1 MPTTINASNTS
12 GGAVV
17 TGDGSGVLEL
27 QSGGVTALTANGAN
41 VTVAGTL
48 TATGGI
54 PAVTTALTS
63 PVSVIG
69 NATAG
74 SEIRLPEDT
83 DNGSNYVALKASN
96 SIASNVT
103 FTLPAADG
111 SSGQFLQTNGTG
123 TLAFA
128 TPSGVASSYTEFLSS
143 GTWTKP
149 AGVTWVF
156 IEAIGGGGGG
166 AGAAF
171 GGQAT
176 GGGGGGGYASRLML
190 ASSLGSTE
198 TVTIGAGGT
207 GGVGDDGANGGNTT
221 FGSHVTGPFGLG
233 ALRNASVVKALAGT
247 GNSGFY
253 VTVTTDN
260 QQTYY
265 YSTAGL
271 GGVGA
276 SSVTGRGGN
285 TLYGGAGGGGC
296 VSGTS
301 PGASAGVSQF
311 GGNGG
316 AGNHAGNGGA
326 GVQPGGGGGGGA
338 SSFVGGAGGA
348 GRVRVWAW

>member
-1 MPTTINASNTS
+1 MSTIIDGTTGITFPDASTQAKAVS
-12 GGAVV
+12 QVTPFAVTASAIAGA
-17 TGDGSGVLEL
+17 EL
-27 QSGGVTALTANGAN
+27 QLPEATANG
-41 VTVAGTL
+41 V
-48 TATGGI
+48 
-54 PAVTTALTS
+54 
-63 PVSVIG
+63 
-69 NATAG
+69 
-74 SEIRLPEDT
+74 
-83 DNGSNYVALKASN
+83 NYVAVKAPN
-96 SIASNVT
+96 TLAANTT
-103 FTLPAADG
+103 FTLPSADG
-111 SSGQFLQTNGTG
+111 TNGQVLQTNASGTLSFGNVAAANGGTG
-123 TLAFA
+123 LTSPGTAGNVLTSNGTAWTSSA
-128 TPSGVASSYTEFLSS
+128 PAGVASSYTEFLAS

>member
-1 MPTTINASNTS
+1 MSTTISGDTGITFPDDSTQSKAVSQATPFAVTASAIA
-12 GGAVV
+12 GA
-17 TGDGSGVLEL
+17 EL
-27 QSGGVTALTANGAN
+27 QLPEATANG
-41 VTVAGTL
+41 V
-48 TATGGI
+48 
-54 PAVTTALTS
+54 
-63 PVSVIG
+63 
-69 NATAG
+69 
-74 SEIRLPEDT
+74 
-83 DNGSNYVALKASN
+83 NYVALKSADALGAN
-96 SIASNVT
+96 TT

-111 SSGQFLQTNGTG
+111 TSGQVLQTNASGLLSFGNVAAANGGTG
-123 TLAFA
+123 LTSPGTVGNVLTSNGTGWTSSAPA
-128 TPSGVASSYTEFLSS
+128 GVASSYTEFLSS

-171 GGQAT
+171 SGQAT

-190 ASSLGSTE
+190 ASSLGATE

-207 GGVGDDGANGGNTT
+207 GGASGDDGANGGNTT

-247 GNSGFY
+247 GNSGFN
-253 VTVTTDN
+253 VNVTTNN

-276 SSVTGRGGN
+276 SSVSGRGGN

-296 VSGTS
+296 VAGTS
-301 PGASAGVSQF
+301 PGGSAGVSQF

-316 AGNHAGNGGA
+316 DGNHAGNGGA

-338 SSFVGGAGGA
+338 NSFVGGAGGA